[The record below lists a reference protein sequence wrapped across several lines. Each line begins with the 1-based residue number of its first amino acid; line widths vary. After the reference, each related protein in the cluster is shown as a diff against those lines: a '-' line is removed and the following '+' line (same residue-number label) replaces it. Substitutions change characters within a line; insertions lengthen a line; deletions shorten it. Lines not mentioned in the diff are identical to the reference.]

1 METAAKALDF
11 VAAAKFRD
19 EIKTLKALL

>member
-1 METAAKALDF
+1 METASKALDF

-19 EIKTLKALL
+19 EIKMRLKR